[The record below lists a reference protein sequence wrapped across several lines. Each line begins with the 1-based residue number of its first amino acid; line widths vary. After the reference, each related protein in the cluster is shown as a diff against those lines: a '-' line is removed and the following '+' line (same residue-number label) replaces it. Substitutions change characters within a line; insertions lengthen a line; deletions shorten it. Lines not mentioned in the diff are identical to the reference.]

1 MEKIVLISFLVTLL
15 FCGFKFV
22 EIKYLDKEDKPLKTV
37 VRDAIVVFICSL
49 VATFVFFNLE
59 GHINDF
65 FNVVTDTKV
74 LNAGNTQVFT
84 DAPGF

>member
-1 MEKIVLISFLVTLL
+1 MEKIVLISFLVTLF
-15 FCGFKFV
+15 FCVFKFV
-22 EIKYLDKEDKPLKTV
+22 EMKYLDKEDKPLKSV

-49 VATFVFFNLE
+49 LATFAFFNLE
-59 GHINDF
+59 GYINDF